1 MDASILHPLRDD
13 VWPFGIWIPSFSGTA
28 LDSLPL
34 SNSEM
39 REEEEERRK
48 TIAVVGRRR
57 AGRAVLCWIRFRSC
71 AWSSWTPPS
80 NGTTFRRSSTQIAC
94 LTRLPFVCPEAPG
107 EWCRKTSLHVRSYTI
122 SFVNSA
128 HFNNTKEYSGEQR
141 KKKSS

>member
-28 LDSLPL
+28 PDSLPL

-39 REEEEERRK
+39 REGEREEEEEEERRK

-71 AWSSWTPPS
+71 AWSS
-80 NGTTFRRSSTQIAC
+80 
-94 LTRLPFVCPEAPG
+94 
-107 EWCRKTSLHVRSYTI
+107 
-122 SFVNSA
+122 
-128 HFNNTKEYSGEQR
+128 
-141 KKKSS
+141 

>member
-1 MDASILHPLRDD
+1 
-13 VWPFGIWIPSFSGTA
+13 
-28 LDSLPL
+28 
-34 SNSEM
+34 
-39 REEEEERRK
+39 
-48 TIAVVGRRR
+48 VGRRR

-141 KKKSS
+141 KKKVLKDGFRDSVNFVEREK